1 MVGRGGKGCQPRA
14 AYSRGTM
21 DDKQVFDVTSPGN
34 ILRLIRERGQR
45 GITLR
50 MLVAAVVDELGIG
63 RSEVRTLLRESLR
76 ELVRD
81 GRVIEGRGQR
91 FVVAGASELIP
102 GVLRRQP
109 AGFALVREADARAK
123 PIRIDAHHLRG
134 ALDGDRVLVQ
144 LESARRRARAEGLRE
159 GVVVRVVERRLE
171 EVVGRWVADRG
182 RPCLKPIDRRLRF
195 VLVPTGSRLAEEP
208 RHGDYLVASVESL
221 SARGQR
227 ARGVLLERLG
237 RLGDPGIEELVV
249 LRTHGIPV
257 EFPEAVLEEA
267 ERLPDEI
274 GGEVLAGRWDL
285 RDRPAIT
292 IDPVDARD
300 FDDAVNAAPGK
311 GGDIEVEVH
320 IADVSHFVR
329 KGSELDAEA
338 RERGTSVYLPGR
350 CVPMLPERVSSDLCT
365 LAEGEDRLAYTVRFV
380 VARDGSIRHAEASP
394 SVIRSRRRCT
404 YAEVFGWLSLPR
416 QRWPVECRGVRG
428 LARAAGR
435 GGGAAGA
442 GAPPEGQP
450 RLRARRARDPARPRG
465 AGDRGAAERA
475 QPGAPADRGA
485 DGGRQP
491 LRGPDAARRRP
502 AGAAPCPRPA

>member
-1 MVGRGGKGCQPRA
+1 
-14 AYSRGTM
+14 
-21 DDKQVFDVTSPGN
+21 
-34 ILRLIRERGQR
+34 
-45 GITLR
+45 
-50 MLVAAVVDELGIG
+50 
-63 RSEVRTLLRESLR
+63 
-76 ELVRD
+76 
-81 GRVIEGRGQR
+81 VIEGRGQR

-123 PIRIDAHHLRG
+123 PIRIDAHHLCG

-144 LESARRRARAEGLRE
+144 LETARRRARAEGLRE
-159 GVVVRVVERRLE
+159 GVVVRVVERRLQ

-257 EFPEAVLEEA
+257 EFPEAALEEA
-267 ERLPDEI
+267 ERLPDVI

-292 IDPVDARD
+292 IDPEDARD
-300 FDDAVNAAPGK
+300 FDDAVNAVPGK

-329 KGSELDAEA
+329 KGSELDAAA

-365 LAEGEDRLAYTVRFV
+365 LAEAEDRLAYTVRFV
-380 VARDGSIRHAEASP
+380 VARGGSIRRAEAAP
-394 SVIRSRRRCT
+394 SVIRSRRRGT
-404 YAEVFGWLSLPR
+404 YAEVFGFSPR
-416 QRWPVECRGVRG
+416 QRWPVECGDAG

-442 GAPPEGQP
+442 GAPPEGQLDFELAEP
-450 RLRARRARDPARPRG
+450 EILLDPEGRVTAVRPSARNQAHRLIEELMVAANRCVARMLLDADQPALHRVHDRPDPDRVKALREILAELGLRMEGTDEDLPPLELQRVLAAVAGRPEERLVSMLVLRAMARAVYSSDARG
-465 AGDRGAAERA
+465 HYALAA
-475 QPGAPADRGA
+475 
-485 DGGRQP
+485 
-491 LRGPDAARRRP
+491 DAYLHFT
-502 AGAAPCPRPA
+502 